1 MTTDSSERSHE
12 WDQQTGLYQAFGRSP
27 PRIGDTTRVDD
38 IDRAILRELQLDG
51 RIPYADLGPK
61 VGLSPSAARQRLQ
74 RLLDSKAVQVVG
86 VTDPMAMGGQ
96 AMALLGIEVDG
107 DARAVADELARHEEV
122 IYSVLTSGTF
132 DLFAEVVCGKPAE
145 LLDFVNDVVRQV
157 EGVRRVENFL
167 YFSIHTHRF
176 LWEVG

>member
-1 MTTDSSERSHE
+1 
-12 WDQQTGLYQAFGRSP
+12 
-27 PRIGDTTRVDD
+27 VDD

-51 RIPYADLGPK
+51 RIPYADLGPA

-86 VTDPMAMGGQ
+86 VTDPMAMGGS

-107 DARAVADELARHEEV
+107 DARAIADELARHEEV
-122 IYSVLTSGTF
+122 IYAVLTSGTF
-132 DLFAEVVCGKPAE
+132 DLFAEVVCRRPAE
-145 LLDFVNDVVRQV
+145 LLDFINDVVRPID
-157 EGVRRVENFL
+157 GVGRVENFL

-176 LWEVG
+176 LWDVG

>member
-1 MTTDSSERSHE
+1 M
-12 WDQQTGLYQAFGRSP
+12 
-27 PRIGDTTRVDD
+27 DD

-51 RIPYADLGPK
+51 RIPYADLGPA
-61 VGLSPSAARQRLQ
+61 VGLSPSAVRQRLQ

-107 DARAVADELARHEEV
+107 DARAVADELAQHEEV

-132 DLFAEVVCGKPAE
+132 DLFAEVVCRKPPE
-145 LLDFVNDVVRQV
+145 LLDFINDVVRPI
-157 EGVRRVENFL
+157 EGVGKVENFL

-176 LWEVG
+176 LWDVG